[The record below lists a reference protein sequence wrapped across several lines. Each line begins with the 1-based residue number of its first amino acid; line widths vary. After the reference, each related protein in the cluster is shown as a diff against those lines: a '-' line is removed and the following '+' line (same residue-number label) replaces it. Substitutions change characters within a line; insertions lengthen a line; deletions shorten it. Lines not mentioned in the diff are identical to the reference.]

1 MGRFCMGRLFYFYAL
16 SIFHYF
22 LKWTCPLFIKSTH
35 STKKKNWHST
45 FLKKGLGRFLDGR
58 QDRRVK
64 SIITLSNL
72 LLCTDEQIQPILRSH
87 KFACKKEAP
96 GDHSDLV
103 PSMAGAWLLKSP
115 FHLLLGWKNNNNNK
129 KSTYHSWEDT
139 PTRAGAQVRL
149 GVGKCPT
156 VPRAWA
162 AQGLV
167 PRMAREQEC
176 GQNRVIFS
184 FLGITQT
191 PDLNRLH
198 YLLY

>member
-1 MGRFCMGRLFYFYAL
+1 MYVFVCIYMSIYMGRFCMGRLFYFYAL

-64 SIITLSNL
+64 STITLSNL

-96 GDHSDLV
+96 GDHSDLG

-115 FHLLLGWKNNNNNK
+115 FHLLLGWKK
-129 KSTYHSWEDT
+129 KQKQQKKHVPFLRRYPDQSRS
-139 PTRAGAQVRL
+139 PGSAG
-149 GVGKCPT
+149 G
-156 VPRAWA
+156 
-162 AQGLV
+162 
-167 PRMAREQEC
+167 REMPHC
-176 GQNRVIFS
+176 
-184 FLGITQT
+184 T
-191 PDLNRLH
+191 
-198 YLLY
+198 